1 MAATKNKNIRANLI
15 ERGGWYHCVINYHD
29 EQNKRKQKSIAL
41 GLRTKGNKR
50 RAEEKCKMLLEEWSK
65 RLSLNRSDMQFV
77 DFLREWLEHHK
88 HNIAPTSYAEY
99 QNIIERVIIPYFE
112 EYEKGLTLFDLEPQH
127 IQSLY
132 RYRMDEHGTGARTIV
147 KYNAI
152 IHRALDFAV
161 KMRRIETNPA
171 DSVELPKVVEHRAD
185 YYTADELKTL
195 IQRSRGTPLETV
207 IMLAAWFGLRRGE
220 ILGLRWS
227 CIDFDNKILSIT
239 GTIKDKSESGTK
251 AYFSDTAKTRSS
263 IRSFPLTD
271 EMVTY
276 LKDLKAQQDQRRQMK
291 HYDHSWDDF
300 ICVRNNG
307 NLLRPGY
314 VTQTFPQLCE
324 KCGLRKIKLHELRHT
339 NISLLHSGGAS
350 LKEIQSWAGHS
361 NFGTTLNVYTH
372 ITDQSK
378 SKLTNTISSILNQD
392 AC

>member
-1 MAATKNKNIRANLI
+1 MAAKNVKGNVILRN
-15 ERGGWYHCVINYHD
+15 GWFHVVINYYD
-29 EQNKRKQKSIAL
+29 ETGKRKQKSIAL

-50 RAEEKCKMLLEEWSK
+50 RAEEKCKELVSEWEK
-65 RLSLNRSDMQFV
+65 RLALNKSEMPFV
-77 DFLREWLEHHK
+77 DFLKEWLQHHK
-88 HNIAPTSYAEY
+88 HNIAQTSFAEY
-99 QNIIERVIIPYFE
+99 QNIIERVIIPYFD

-127 IQSLY
+127 IQNLY

-147 KYNAI
+147 KYNAL

-161 KMRRIETNPA
+161 KMKRIETNPA
-171 DSVELPKVVEHRAD
+171 DSVELPKVIEHRAD
-185 YYTADELKTL
+185 FYTADELKTL
-195 IQRSRGTPLETV
+195 IQKSKGTPLETV

-227 CIDFDNKILSIT
+227 CIDFDNKILSVT

-251 AYFSDTAKTRSS
+251 AYYSTEAKTRSS

-271 EMVTY
+271 DMVTY
-276 LKDLKAQQDQRRQMK
+276 LKDLKAQQNQRQTML
-291 HYDHSWDDF
+291 HYNHSWDDF
-300 ICVRNNG
+300 VCVRNNG
-307 NLLRPGY
+307 DLLKPGY

-372 ITDQSK
+372 IMDQSK
-378 SKLTNTISSILNQD
+378 TKLTNTISSILSRD

>member
-1 MAATKNKNIRANLI
+1 MAASKNKNVRVNLI
-15 ERGGWYHCVINYHD
+15 ERNGWYHCVINYN
-29 EQNKRKQKSIAL
+29 EGNKRKQKSIAL

-50 RAEEKCKMLLEEWSK
+50 KAQEQCRELLEEWTK
-65 RLSLNRSDMQFV
+65 RLSLDRSDMPFV
-77 DFLREWLEHHK
+77 DFLREWLQHHK

-99 QNIIERVIIPYFE
+99 TNIIERVIIPYFDE
-112 EYEKGLTLFDLEPQH
+112 CEKGLTLFDLEPQH
-127 IQSLY
+127 IQNLY
-132 RYRMDEHGTGARTIV
+132 RYRMDEYGTGARTIV

-161 KMRRIETNPA
+161 KMKRIKTNPA

-185 YYTADELKTL
+185 FYTADELKTL
-195 IQRSRGTPLETV
+195 LEKSKGTPLETV

-227 CIDFDNKILSIT
+227 CIDFENKILSVT

-251 AYFSDTAKTRSS
+251 AYYSTEAKTKAS

-276 LKDLKAQQDQRRQMK
+276 LKELKAQQDKRRTMP
-291 HYDHSWDDF
+291 HYNHDWDDF
-300 ICVRNNG
+300 LCVRNNG

-324 KCGLRKIKLHELRHT
+324 TCGLRKIKLHELRHT

-361 NFGTTLNVYTH
+361 NFGTTVNVYTH
-372 ITDQSK
+372 LTDQSK
-378 SKLTNTISSILNQD
+378 TKLTNTICSILSQD

>member
-1 MAATKNKNIRANLI
+1 MAAKNKNIRANLI
-15 ERGGWYHCVINYHD
+15 ERNGWYHCVISYREEPN
-29 EQNKRKQKSIAL
+29 NRKQKTIAL
-41 GLRTKGNKR
+41 GLREKGNKR
-50 RAEEKCKMLLEEWSK
+50 RAQERCQELLDEWTK
-65 RLSLNRSDMQFV
+65 RLSLDRSDMPFV
-77 DFLREWLEHHK
+77 DFLWEWLDHHK
-88 HNIAPTSYAEY
+88 YSIASTSYVEY
-99 QNIIERVIIPYFE
+99 RNIIDRVIIPYFN
-112 EYEKGLTLFDLEPQH
+112 EYENGLTLFDLEPQH
-127 IQSLY
+127 IQNLY
-132 RYRMDEHGTGARTIV
+132 RYRMDEHGTGSRTIV

-161 KMRRIETNPA
+161 KMKRIKTNPA

-185 YYTADELKTL
+185 YYTANELKTL
-195 IQRSRGTPLETV
+195 IEKSRGTPLETV
-207 IMLAAWFGLRRGE
+207 IMLASWFGLRRGE

-251 AYFSDTAKTRSS
+251 AYYSNEAKTRSS

-276 LKDLKAQQDQRRQMK
+276 LRDLKARQDQRRTMP
-291 HYDHSWDDF
+291 HYNHDWDDF
-300 ICVRNNG
+300 LCVRNNG

-350 LKEIQSWAGHS
+350 LKEIQSWAGHA
-361 NFGTTLNVYTH
+361 NFGTTLNIYTH
-372 ITDQSK
+372 IMDQSK
-378 SKLTNTISSILNQD
+378 TKLTNTISSILSRD